1 MLNSDANKRCAFYK
15 ALCYRVVAGEDGTGA
30 EMIETSIEL
39 SECYLKF
46 QRRLYRA
53 ALSYLN
59 GNRYEATD
67 VVEDVIL
74 KLLER
79 SPVFENEAAC
89 LVYMLRIVHSLA
101 MDRYKPN
108 VDSVLKHHVDIDE
121 IKEIYTDKPNQQDR
135 SQADIELQL
144 WIKAKLEN
152 QTEEIQEIMIRH
164 VLDAISIADLAK
176 LYQLDYTALRKR
188 IYRIKRQLALS
199 VKIDEIMWT
208 FIFLSNVPFL
218 LQLTFISRR

>member
-1 MLNSDANKRCAFYK
+1 
-15 ALCYRVVAGEDGTGA
+15 
-30 EMIETSIEL
+30 MIETSIEL

-79 SPVFENEAAC
+79 SPIFENEAAC

-101 MDRYKPN
+101 KDKYKPN
-108 VDSVLKHHVDIDE
+108 VDSVLKHAVDIDDINE
-121 IKEIYTDKPNQQDR
+121 SYMGEAHQQDH
-135 SQADIELQL
+135 SQRDIELQSM
-144 WIKAKLEN
+144 IKAKLKN
-152 QTEEIQEIMIRH
+152 QPEEMQEIFIRH
-164 VLDAISIADLAK
+164 VIDDISIVDLAK
-176 LYQLDYTALRKR
+176 LYNMDYVALRKR
-188 IYRIKRQLALS
+188 IYRIKTQLSAS
-199 VKIDEIMWT
+199 VKVDEVIWT
-208 FIFLSNVPFL
+208 LIFISNVPFL
-218 LQLTFISRR
+218 LQLTFFSRR

>member
-1 MLNSDANKRCAFYK
+1 MGWLREEN
-15 ALCYRVVAGEDGTGA
+15 GTRA
-30 EMIETSIEL
+30 YMIETSIEL

-79 SPVFENEAAC
+79 SPSFENEAAC

-101 MDRYKPN
+101 KDKYKPN
-108 VDSVLKHHVDIDE
+108 IDSALKHTIDIED
-121 IKEIYTDKPNQQDR
+121 IKESYAGDSSQQNR
-135 SQADIELQL
+135 SQLDIELQSM
-144 WIKAKLEN
+144 IKAKLIN
-152 QTEEIQEIMIRH
+152 QPEEIQEIFIRH
-164 VLDAISIADLAK
+164 VIDEISIADLAK
-176 LYQLDYTALRKR
+176 IYNLDYSALRKR
-188 IYRIKRQLALS
+188 IYRIKTQLS
-199 VKIDEIMWT
+199 VSVKVDEVIWT
-208 FIFLSNVPFL
+208 LIFISNVPFL
-218 LQLTFISRR
+218 LQLTFFSRR

>member
-1 MLNSDANKRCAFYK
+1 
-15 ALCYRVVAGEDGTGA
+15 
-30 EMIETSIEL
+30 MIETSIEL

-46 QRRLYRA
+46 QRRLFRA

-101 MDRYKPN
+101 KDKYKPN
-108 VDSVLKHHVDIDE
+108 VDSVLKHTVDIDD
-121 IKEIYTDKPNQQDR
+121 IKESYMGEAYQQDR
-135 SQADIELQL
+135 SQRDIELQSM
-144 WIKAKLEN
+144 IKAKLKN
-152 QTEEIQEIMIRH
+152 QPEEMQVIFIRH
-164 VLDAISIADLAK
+164 VLDDISIVDLAK
-176 LYQLDYTALRKR
+176 LYNMDYVALRKR
-188 IYRIKRQLALS
+188 IYRIKTQLSAS
-199 VKIDEIMWT
+199 VKVDEVIWT
-208 FIFLSNVPFL
+208 LIFISNVPFL
-218 LQLTFISRR
+218 LQLTFFSRR

>member
-1 MLNSDANKRCAFYK
+1 
-15 ALCYRVVAGEDGTGA
+15 
-30 EMIETSIEL
+30 MIETSIEL

-46 QRRLYRA
+46 QRRLFRA

-101 MDRYKPN
+101 KDKFKPN
-108 VDSVLKHHVDIDE
+108 VDSVLKHPVDIDD
-121 IKEIYTDKPNQQDR
+121 IKEAYMGEVYQQDH
-135 SQADIELQL
+135 SQRDFELQSM
-144 WIKAKLEN
+144 IKAKLKN
-152 QTEEIQEIMIRH
+152 QPEEMQEIFIRH
-164 VLDAISIADLAK
+164 VIDDISIVDLAK
-176 LYQLDYTALRKR
+176 LYNMDYAALRKR
-188 IYRIKRQLALS
+188 IYRIKTQLS
-199 VKIDEIMWT
+199 VSVKVDEVIWT
-208 FIFLSNVPFL
+208 LILISNVPFL
-218 LQLTFISRR
+218 LQLTFFSRR

>member
-1 MLNSDANKRCAFYK
+1 
-15 ALCYRVVAGEDGTGA
+15 
-30 EMIETSIEL
+30 MIETSIEL

-79 SPVFENEAAC
+79 SPIFENEAVC

-101 MDRYKPN
+101 KDKYKPSI
-108 VDSVLKHHVDIDE
+108 DSALKHTVDIDD
-121 IKEIYTDKPNQQDR
+121 IKELYIGEAHQQDR
-135 SQADIELQL
+135 SQRDIELQSM
-144 WIKAKLEN
+144 IKAKLES
-152 QTEEIQEIMIRH
+152 QPEEIQEIFIRH
-164 VLDAISIADLAK
+164 VIDDISIVDLAK
-176 LYQLDYTALRKR
+176 QYNINYVALRKR
-188 IYRIKRQLALS
+188 IYRIKMQLSAS
-199 VKIDEIMWT
+199 VKVDEVIWT
-208 FIFLSNVPFL
+208 LIFISNVPFL
-218 LQLTFISRR
+218 LQLTFFSRR

>member
-1 MLNSDANKRCAFYK
+1 
-15 ALCYRVVAGEDGTGA
+15 
-30 EMIETSIEL
+30 MIETSIEL

-46 QRRLYRA
+46 QRRLFRA

-101 MDRYKPN
+101 KDKYKPN
-108 VDSVLKHHVDIDE
+108 VDSALKHAIDIDD
-121 IKEIYTDKPNQQDR
+121 IKESYMGEAYQQDR
-135 SQADIELQL
+135 SQRDIELQSM
-144 WIKAKLEN
+144 IKAKLKN
-152 QTEEIQEIMIRH
+152 QPEEMQEIFIRH
-164 VLDAISIADLAK
+164 VIDDISIVDLAK
-176 LYQLDYTALRKR
+176 LYNMDYVALRKR
-188 IYRIKRQLALS
+188 IYRIKTQLSAS
-199 VKIDEIMWT
+199 VKVDEVIWT
-208 FIFLSNVPFL
+208 LIFISNVPFL
-218 LQLTFISRR
+218 LQLTFFSRR

>member
-1 MLNSDANKRCAFYK
+1 
-15 ALCYRVVAGEDGTGA
+15 
-30 EMIETSIEL
+30 MIETSIEL

-46 QRRLYRA
+46 QRRLFRA

-101 MDRYKPN
+101 KDKYTPN
-108 VDSVLKHHVDIDE
+108 VDSVLKHTVDINN
-121 IKEIYTDKPNQQDR
+121 IKESYMGEAHQQDR
-135 SQADIELQL
+135 SQRDIELQSM
-144 WIKAKLEN
+144 IKAKLKN
-152 QTEEIQEIMIRH
+152 QPKEMQEIFIRH
-164 VLDAISIADLAK
+164 VIDDISIVDLAK
-176 LYQLDYTALRKR
+176 LYNMDYVALRKR
-188 IYRIKRQLALS
+188 IYRIKTQLSAS
-199 VKIDEIMWT
+199 VKVDEVIWT
-208 FIFLSNVPFL
+208 LIFISNVPFL
-218 LQLTFISRR
+218 LQLTFFSRR

>member
-1 MLNSDANKRCAFYK
+1 
-15 ALCYRVVAGEDGTGA
+15 
-30 EMIETSIEL
+30 MIETSIEL

-79 SPVFENEAAC
+79 SPIFENEAAC

-101 MDRYKPN
+101 KDKFKPN
-108 VDSVLKHHVDIDE
+108 VDSVLKHAVDIDDINE
-121 IKEIYTDKPNQQDR
+121 SYMGEAHQQDH
-135 SQADIELQL
+135 SQRDIELQSM
-144 WIKAKLEN
+144 IKAKLKN
-152 QTEEIQEIMIRH
+152 QPEEMQEIFIRH
-164 VLDAISIADLAK
+164 VIDDISIVDLAK
-176 LYQLDYTALRKR
+176 LYNMDYVALRKR
-188 IYRIKRQLALS
+188 IYRIKTQLSAS
-199 VKIDEIMWT
+199 VKVDEVIWT
-208 FIFLSNVPFL
+208 LIFISNVPFL
-218 LQLTFISRR
+218 LQLTFFSRR

>member
-1 MLNSDANKRCAFYK
+1 MD
-15 ALCYRVVAGEDGTGA
+15 AGENGTGA

-46 QRRLYRA
+46 QRRLFRA

-79 SPVFENEAAC
+79 SPAFENEAAC

-101 MDRYKPN
+101 KDKYKPN
-108 VDSVLKHHVDIDE
+108 IDSVLKHTVDIDD
-121 IKEIYTDKPNQQDR
+121 IKESYMGEAHQQDR
-135 SQADIELQL
+135 SQRDIELQSM
-144 WIKAKLEN
+144 IKAKLKN
-152 QTEEIQEIMIRH
+152 QPEEMQEIFIRH
-164 VLDAISIADLAK
+164 VIDDISMVDLAK
-176 LYQLDYTALRKR
+176 LYNMDYVALRKR
-188 IYRIKRQLALS
+188 IYRIKTQLSAS
-199 VKIDEIMWT
+199 IKVDEVIWT
-208 FIFLSNVPFL
+208 FVFMSNVPFL
-218 LQLTFISRR
+218 LQLTFFSRR

>member
-1 MLNSDANKRCAFYK
+1 
-15 ALCYRVVAGEDGTGA
+15 
-30 EMIETSIEL
+30 MIETSIEL

-101 MDRYKPN
+101 KDKYKPN
-108 VDSVLKHHVDIDE
+108 VDSVLKHAIDIDD
-121 IKEIYTDKPNQQDR
+121 IKESFIGDNCQQER
-135 SQADIELQL
+135 SQLDIELQSF
-144 WIKAKLEN
+144 IKEKLKN
-152 QTEEIQEIMIRH
+152 QSDEMQEIFMRH
-164 VLDAISIADLAK
+164 VLDGISVFDLAQIYK
-176 LYQLDYTALRKR
+176 VDYSILRKR
-188 IYRIKRQLALS
+188 IYRIKRQLSLS
-199 VKIDEIMWT
+199 VKIDEVIWT
-208 FIFLSNVPFL
+208 FIFLANVPFL
-218 LQLTFISRR
+218 LQLSFFSRR

>member
-1 MLNSDANKRCAFYK
+1 
-15 ALCYRVVAGEDGTGA
+15 
-30 EMIETSIEL
+30 MIETSIEL

-46 QRRLYRA
+46 QRRLFRA

-101 MDRYKPN
+101 KDNYKPN
-108 VDSVLKHHVDIDE
+108 IDSVLKHAVDIDD
-121 IKEIYTDKPNQQDR
+121 IKESYMGEAHQQDR
-135 SQADIELQL
+135 SQRDIELQMM
-144 WIKAKLEN
+144 IKAKLEN
-152 QTEEIQEIMIRH
+152 QPEEMQEILIRH
-164 VLDAISIADLAK
+164 VIDDISIVDLAK
-176 LYQLDYTALRKR
+176 LYSMDYIALRKR
-188 IYRIKRQLALS
+188 IYRMKTQLSAS
-199 VKIDEIMWT
+199 VKIDEVIWT
-208 FIFLSNVPFL
+208 FILISNVPFL
-218 LQLTFISRR
+218 LQLTFFSRR